1 MQGIQKKH
9 FLFYLFFVILKGK
22 KGRLKMS
29 DAKLL
34 SEVIRPDEHFYWTVT
49 GSIRDLKYQPLTW
62 LIVIALAVGFI
73 PMARHGLLDTWGWLV
88 VAAVSLIPLLFCKR
102 IFNSY
107 TLTDKRLIIISGI
120 VTKHVDEIEL
130 FRVVDSTVRQSMI
143 DTWVNLGTVRVTSED
158 MTGTIRMEKV
168 PNPNR
173 LRENLREA
181 YMAARN
187 AKGTLI
193 MENVNTPSYR

>member
-1 MQGIQKKH
+1 
-9 FLFYLFFVILKGK
+9 
-22 KGRLKMS
+22 MS

-34 SEVIRPDEHFYWTVT
+34 TQVIRPDEHFYWTVT

-62 LIVIALAVGFI
+62 LIVFGLIGGFI
-73 PMARHGLLDTWGWLV
+73 PMARSGLLESWCWLV
-88 VAAVSLIPLLFCKR
+88 VAALSLIPLVFCKR

-120 VTKHVDEIEL
+120 ITKHVDEIEL
-130 FRVVDSTVRQSMI
+130 FRVIDSTVRQSMI

-158 MTGTIRMEKV
+158 LTGTVRMEKV
-168 PNPNR
+168 PNPNQ
-173 LRENLREA
+173 LRETLREA
-181 YMAARN
+181 YKASRN

-193 MENVNTPSYR
+193 MENVNAPSYR